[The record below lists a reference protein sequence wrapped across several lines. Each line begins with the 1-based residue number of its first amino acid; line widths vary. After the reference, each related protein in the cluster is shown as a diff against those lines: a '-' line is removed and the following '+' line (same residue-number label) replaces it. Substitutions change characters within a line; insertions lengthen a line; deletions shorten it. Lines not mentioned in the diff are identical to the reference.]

1 MTKNGS
7 EVSHNLVEDD
17 LLRYVS
23 ALSGTLGRASR
34 GRQGV
39 DSGRGVIL
47 DTVLA
52 WNKALI
58 GPEVQI
64 HKNYSRKSPSSTL
77 Q

>member
-7 EVSHNLVEDD
+7 EVSHNLVEND

-23 ALSGTLGRASR
+23 ALSGTRGSR

-47 DTVLA
+47 DAVLA

-58 GPEVQI
+58 STEV
-64 HKNYSRKSPSSTL
+64 
-77 Q
+77 